1 MDIKVTTTVIQTT
14 NYKAKYLIAEF
25 EPRFWEDVDIIDKDG
40 QKHEDS
46 AVFENAEISGKV
58 KIENEIPDFC
68 NLHSEGYI
76 RWKIDIDEGKILDWN
91 GLKVS
96 VYYKVCD
103 QGQYTL
109 LDSDENVI
117 FEVESYVP
125 KILSIDDDGYGDYI
139 YIDVDENG
147 YIKEWTCNNKLIQ
160 DIYDNKL
167 S

>member
-1 MDIKVTTTVIQTT
+1 MNIKVCITKTG
-14 NYKAKYLIAEF
+14 NYNAKYLIAEF
-25 EPRFWEDVDIIDKDG
+25 EPRFWEDVDIMDKDG

-46 AVFENAEISGKV
+46 AVFDSAEISGKV

-68 NLHSEGYI
+68 DTHSEGYI
-76 RWKIDIDEGKILDWN
+76 RWKIDIDEGKIIDWN

-125 KILSIDDDGYGDYI
+125 KILQINDNGYGDYI
-139 YIDVDENG
+139 YIDVDEKG
-147 YIKEWTCNNKLIQ
+147 YIKNWSCNNQLIQ
-160 DIYDNKL
+160 EMYDNKF
-167 S
+167 